1 MSLPNEL
8 HPLQLAASSG
18 GYEIE
23 QSLRFNSADS
33 AYLSRTHT
41 AGNQKLWT
49 WSGWVK
55 RGKIGTSGFLFYTRW
70 SGGNSQG
77 GVFFAGDT
85 LRYFARVSGS
95 DKAEVYTT
103 SVFRDPSAWYHV
115 VAVLDAAN
123 TSFKFYVNGVE
134 QPLTTVTAV
143 QNADHAINHP
153 EEHNLGNE
161 PTQSGYFDGY
171 LAEVNFIDGSALD
184 PEDFG
189 ELDDNGVWRPI
200 AYSGSHGTN
209 GFYLDFSNSSDLG
222 EDQAGSNDWTA
233 NNFTTSGTGT
243 DVFSDTPTTNYAT
256 LNPLWARNTYGLSTL
271 SNGNLEFGD
280 AGLITSWGGRGST
293 FEISS
298 GKWYMEWKPT
308 DGSVMSAVLAVL
320 NTGHYGL
327 EHFMVQNPQNQ
338 TGCWGPQ
345 ENGTLRQII
354 INGTADSSSAPYYD
368 SLDGQIVG
376 IAIDADAG
384 TATWYRNGTAI
395 TSLTDVDIS
404 TSSKDAWV
412 VMGITSNGSG
422 TSFVA
427 NFGQRE
433 FEQTPPTG
441 YSAWNTAN
449 LPAPDIADGSEYFN
463 TVLWTGNATDNRAI
477 TGVGFQPSWTWIKT
491 RSVSDNHNLHDEV
504 RGANRQLFTNS
515 TDLEFTSTTLL
526 KSFDS
531 DGFTLGTDSSV
542 NGSGR
547 TLVAWNWLASNTS
560 GSSNTDGSITSTV
573 SANPTAGFSIVT
585 YTGNGTAGATV
596 GHGLGVA
603 PAFFV
608 VKSRSHEHEWIV
620 YHKSI
625 GATKYLVLQGRNN
638 ALTYTPHWN
647 DTEPTS
653 TVFTVG
659 TAGDV
664 NGSSKTFVAY
674 CFAEVEGY
682 SKFGSYTGN
691 GSASDGPFVYCGF
704 RPAMVIIKN
713 ITTSLTNWIIRDSAR
728 STYNFVHPSLYPNQ
742 ADAEINNF
750 PMDFLSNG
758 FKIRDDNGVFN
769 TSGDEYV
776 FMCFA
781 ENPFGGDGVSPATS
795 R

>member
-395 TSLTDVDIS
+395 TALTDIDIS
-404 TSSKDAWV
+404 VSSNDAWV

-449 LPAPDIADGSEYFN
+449 LPAPTVKDGSEYFN
-463 TVLWTGNATDNRAI
+463 TVLWTGNDTTRDI
-477 TGVGFQPSWTWIKT
+477 TVGFQPDFTWIKA
-491 RSVSDNHNLHDEV
+491 RNANSNHPVFDSV
-504 RGANRQLFTNS
+504 RGVLKELYTNLTIQES
-515 TDLEFTSTTLL
+515 SETNGLSQFN
-526 KSFDS
+526 S
-531 DGFTLGTDSSV
+531 DGFRLLNTRW
-542 NGSGR
+542 NGSG
-547 TLVAWNWLASNTS
+547 TTYVAWNWLAANGTEVL
-560 GSSNTDGSITSTV
+560 DAGSITSTV
-573 SANPTAGFSIVT
+573 SANPSAGFSIVS
-585 YTGNGTAGATV
+585 YTGTGTGSDTV

-603 PAFFV
+603 P
-608 VKSRSHEHEWIV
+608 KIV
-620 YHKSI
+620 ILKDRDNAENWPFYH
-625 GATKYLVLQGRNN
+625 TLVDGSLDYMHLN
-638 ALTYTPHWN
+638 LTDANVNSAWN
-647 DTEPTS
+647 VPTS
-653 TVFTVG
+653 TVFSASG
-659 TAGDV
+659 IAGSGDDCI
-664 NGSSKTFVAY
+664 AY

-691 GSASDGPFVYCGF
+691 GSSDGPFVYTGF
-704 RPAMVIIKN
+704 RPRFLLYKRTDSAQPWYII
-713 ITTSLTNWIIRDSAR
+713 DSAR
-728 STYNFVHPSLYPNQ
+728 DTYNVSYKLLSPNSS
-742 ADAEINNF
+742 AAEDTGSS
-750 PMDFLSNG
+750 PLVDLLSNG
-758 FKIRDDNGVFN
+758 FKPRN
-769 TSGDEYV
+769 TYATLNASGGTYIY
-776 FMCFA
+776 MALA
-781 ENPFGGDGVSPATS
+781 ENPFGGSGVSPATA